1 MKCRNGTGKS
11 WKGRSEVVL
20 KGSPNEKDAY
30 GCACGGLFY
39 GWLFATDLY
48 AIWNNRGETLKRMVI
63 LVLNQGVL

>member
-1 MKCRNGTGKS
+1 
-11 WKGRSEVVL
+11 VL